1 MNALNVLEEI
11 VTFNW
16 RSGVRGLGGMSL
28 ALMMGG
34 AAFGQGDWT
43 MRGIDYDSGDLY
55 AINPDVTI
63 GDFVQMD
70 IVGSTG
76 IRGLGSLEYRPFN
89 GFMYGFTTGSA
100 SKLYKINP
108 ETAATTLVGSLNIG
122 FVFEGSLVI
131 GDDGIAYGT
140 NQGDA
145 EEAKFF
151 TVNLDTGAATIINQI
166 GGLAHDVNGTAW
178 RSDGRLVGIDREEN
192 SVIVFKPA
200 NGFIVDRFAFA
211 PTIGEVG
218 GMCVQDDVVYFNTS
232 GPDSAMPGSN
242 SLYTLDLFTGATD
255 RIGSM
260 ELGFSAGTGCSGL
273 AAVPEPGTLIALG
286 VGAFAL
292 AARRRRN
299 SR

>member
-1 MNALNVLEEI
+1 MNL
-11 VTFNW
+11 
-16 RSGVRGLGGMSL
+16 GLGRGIRRLCSAGL
-28 ALMMGG
+28 ALMLGS
-34 AAFGQGDWT
+34 AAFGQFDWT
-43 MRGIDYDSGDLY
+43 MRGIDYDTGDLY
-55 AINPDVTI
+55 AINPEVTI

-76 IRGLGSLEYRPFN
+76 IRNIGSLEYRPSN
-89 GFMYGFTTGSA
+89 GFMYGFTTGSN
-100 SKLYKINP
+100 SRLYKINP

-131 GDDGIAYGT
+131 GTDGIAYGT

-145 EEAKFF
+145 EEPKFF

-166 GGLAHDVNGTAW
+166 GGLAHDINGTAW
-178 RSDGRLVGIDREEN
+178 RSDGRIVGIDREEN
-192 SVIVFKPA
+192 SVIVFNPA

-218 GMCVQDDVVYFNTS
+218 GMCVQNDVIYFNTS

-242 SLYTLDLFTGATD
+242 SLYTLDLFSGATSLV
-255 RIGSM
+255 GTM
-260 ELGFSAGTGCSGL
+260 EMGFPSGTGCSGL

-286 VGAFAL
+286 VGALAL

-299 SR
+299 KP